1 MESKTVSLEY
11 FLQDERVSARER
23 EHDCWERENQVFC
36 GLLEAVVITVR
47 CGVALKKEMAID
59 TVNDGGDEQKLA
71 SDEAGVHHT
80 VILGWSKKLASLM
93 RQLAVANQ
101 SLGGGEITVV
111 AAVEL
116 ERMEQDYKRENIDM
130 VDTSVRF
137 ICGSPYSTEI
147 LLKASID
154 TASAIIVLA
163 ESQDAAE
170 SDPLSGIIVRKVL
183 KVVDAANFK
192 GHIVVEVIDVE
203 NEAWIKKAGG
213 DLVETVVAKDVI
225 TRLMVQCARQPGL
238 AQVWKDILGFDKAE
252 FYLKRWPE
260 LDGMRFIDVL
270 ISFPDAIP
278 CGVKVA
284 SRDNKI
290 VLNPDD
296 EYVLAEDDELL
307 VIADDDDSYAPSTS
321 LPEVQGGKPRACKEV
336 IEAKAV
342 KKILFCGWQ
351 QDMEDLISVLEQT
364 LGTGSELWIFSE
376 VPEEERER
384 RLQGKGIIAEDL
396 ENVKLTQ
403 VTGKATAMKDL
414 ENLPI
419 ETFDSIL
426 LVADGDKAFD
436 VEQGPLS
443 TLIMIKSIQ
452 AKRLPYI
459 EARAVQIRPAGN
471 SKRSWIDE
479 LQYGTAQ
486 SIIVSEILNAQTKE
500 AIDQAEDSHDIEIS
514 DEMVSMALAM
524 VAEDKRISGVL
535 DELFAEEGNEM
546 FMRPAEMYLDQDDE
560 ELSFYDIMTR
570 ARLRKEIVIG
580 YQREDEDQPVM
591 NPSNKAARQKWSLD
605 DSFIVLVE
613 RH

>member
-1 MESKTVSLEY
+1 M
-11 FLQDERVSARER
+11 
-23 EHDCWERENQVFC
+23 
-36 GLLEAVVITVR
+36 
-47 CGVALKKEMAID
+47 D
-59 TVNDGGDEQKLA
+59 TVNNERDEQKL
-71 SDEAGVHHT
+71 SNEGTGVHHT
-80 VILGWSKKLASLM
+80 VILGWSKKIASLL

-116 ERMEQDYKRENIDM
+116 ERMEQEYKLENIDM
-130 VDTSVRF
+130 LGTSVRF
-137 ICGSPYSTEI
+137 LCGNRHDVEI
-147 LLKASID
+147 LHKASIN

-163 ESQDAAE
+163 ESQDADD
-170 SDPLSGIIVRKVL
+170 SDQLSGIIVRKIL
-183 KVVDAANFK
+183 KVVDAATFK
-192 GHIVVEVIDVE
+192 GNIVVEVIDVE
-203 NEAWIKKAGG
+203 NEPWIKTAGG
-213 DLVETVVAKDVI
+213 DLVQTVVAKDVI

-238 AQVWKDILGFDKAE
+238 AQVWKDILGFDNAE

-260 LDGMRFIDVL
+260 LDGMQFVDVL

-284 SRDNKI
+284 SRNNKI
-290 VLNPDD
+290 VLNPSDD
-296 EYVLAEDDELL
+296 YVLAEGDEVL
-307 VIADDDDSYAPSTS
+307 VIADDDDSYAPSIS
-321 LPEVQGGKPRACKEV
+321 LPEVQVRTPRASKEV
-336 IEAKAV
+336 AEAKAL

-351 QDMEDLISVLEQT
+351 QGMEGLISVLEQI

-376 VPEEERER
+376 VREEERER
-384 RLQGKGIIAEDL
+384 RLKETGIVAEDL

-403 VTGKATAMKDL
+403 ITGKATALKALEDL
-414 ENLPI
+414 PL

-426 LVADGDKAFD
+426 LVADGDTVFD
-436 VEQGPLS
+436 GEQELLS

-452 AKRLPYI
+452 AKRLPYR

-471 SKRSWIDE
+471 SKSSWIDE
-479 LQYGTAQ
+479 LQHGSAQ

-500 AIDQAEDSHDIEIS
+500 AIDQANDSHDIEIS

-546 FMRPAEMYLDQDDE
+546 IMRPAEMYIDHDAE
-560 ELSFYDIMTR
+560 ELSFYDIMMR
-570 ARLRKEIVIG
+570 ARLRKEIVLG
-580 YQREDEDQPVM
+580 YQREHQEQPVM
-591 NPSNKAARQKWSLD
+591 NPGNKVARQKWSLD
-605 DSFIVLVE
+605 DSFIVFVE

>member
-1 MESKTVSLEY
+1 
-11 FLQDERVSARER
+11 
-23 EHDCWERENQVFC
+23 
-36 GLLEAVVITVR
+36 
-47 CGVALKKEMAID
+47 MAMD
-59 TVNDGGDEQKLA
+59 TVNDEGDEQKQ
-71 SDEAGVHHT
+71 SHEEPGVHHT
-80 VILGWSKKLASLM
+80 VILGWSRKLASLL

-111 AAVEL
+111 AAVDV
-116 ERMEQDYKRENIDM
+116 ERMEQEHKRENIDM
-130 VDTSVRF
+130 LGTSVRF
-137 ICGSPYSTEI
+137 ICGSRHDTEI
-147 LLKASID
+147 LRKASID

-163 ESQDAAE
+163 ESQDADE
-170 SDPLSGIIVRKVL
+170 SDQLSGIIVRKIM
-183 KVVDAANFK
+183 KVVDVATFK
-192 GHIVVEVIDVE
+192 GHIVVEVIDFE
-203 NEAWIKKAGG
+203 NEPWIKKTGG

-270 ISFPDAIP
+270 VSFPEAIP

-284 SRDNKI
+284 SRNKI

-296 EYVLAEDDELL
+296 EYVLAEGDEVL

-321 LPEVQGGKPRACKEV
+321 LPEVQVVKPQASKEV
-336 IEAKAV
+336 VEAKAV
-342 KKILFCGWQ
+342 KKILLCGWQ

-364 LGTGSELWIFSE
+364 LGTGSEVWIFSE

-384 RLQGKGIIAEDL
+384 RLKGKGIVAEEL
-396 ENVKLTQ
+396 ENVKLIQ
-403 VTGKATAMKDL
+403 ITGKSTAIKDL
-414 ENLPI
+414 EHLPL

-426 LVADGDKAFD
+426 LVADGDTAFNA
-436 VEQGPLS
+436 EQGPLS

-452 AKRLPYI
+452 AKRLPYR

-471 SKRSWIDE
+471 SKSSWIDE
-479 LQYGTAQ
+479 LQHGTAQ

-500 AIDQAEDSHDIEIS
+500 AIDKADDSHDIEIS
-514 DEMVSMALAM
+514 DEIVSMALAM

-546 FMRPAEMYLDQDDE
+546 ILRPAEMYLDHDAE
-560 ELSFYDIMTR
+560 KLSFYDIMMR

-580 YQREDEDQPVM
+580 YQCEDEEQPVV